1 MAQNVHGPQLRRSK
15 IPQGIVF
22 NDVLNIYINFQTTKT
37 TIFQS
42 IKSYIFPKGLTHDSD
57 PKIISMSKKSN
68 FSTGVKPYFL

>member
-1 MAQNVHGPQLRRSK
+1 MAQNLHGPQLRRPK
-15 IPQGIVF
+15 IRQGIVF

-42 IKSYIFPKGLTHDSD
+42 IKSYIFPKGLTHDFD
-57 PKIISMSKKSN
+57 PKIISMSEKSN